1 VSSGAN
7 RVPTLLYHDVVAE
20 DRAGDASGFPGG
32 AAGLYKLT
40 VSAFEQHLEALRS
53 LGVGAPALAT
63 GRGGA
68 FMLHFDDGGT
78 SALELIAPRLEAVGW
93 RGHFFVPTRYLGTS
107 GFLDAEGVRE
117 LHRRGHVVGSHSW
130 SHPERMADLP
140 YRQIVEEWRRSRQ
153 DLEDIVG
160 VSITIAS
167 VPGGFYSREVARAAG
182 DAGVRILFNSEPVMT
197 PEDIGGVEVWGRF
210 NVNRRTPPSS
220 AAGLVRGDV
229 HLRASQYLLWN
240 AKKVGKSFF
249 GPVYRRVRELL
260 LGP

>member
-1 VSSGAN
+1 MSSGAN

-93 RGHFFVPTRYLGTS
+93 RGHFFVPTRYLGTPK
-107 GFLDAEGVRE
+107 VC
-117 LHRRGHVVGSHSW
+117 GSC
-130 SHPERMADLP
+130 
-140 YRQIVEEWRRSRQ
+140 
-153 DLEDIVG
+153 
-160 VSITIAS
+160 IA
-167 VPGGFYSREVARAAG
+167 AA
-182 DAGVRILFNSEPVMT
+182 T
-197 PEDIGGVEVWGRF
+197 
-210 NVNRRTPPSS
+210 SS
-220 AAGLVRGDV
+220 ARIRGPIPSGWPISRTGRSSRNGGGAARIWRTSSV
-229 HLRASQYLLWN
+229 C
-240 AKKVGKSFF
+240 
-249 GPVYRRVRELL
+249 P
-260 LGP
+260 